1 MTDRRFEGL
10 AEIAR
15 GLGVGVGDA
24 TPPADRFF
32 DGADGCRLHAL
43 DWGAPQ
49 GHAPKVLLLHG
60 GALTAQTWDFVCLG
74 LRARFHCVALDL
86 AGHGESG
93 WRDDYSIEAHAADAL
108 AALDAL
114 GWARAHLAGM
124 SLGGTVAAHAA
135 AAAPERAQS
144 LTLVDV
150 GPGVDFAASAT
161 LRGFIADF
169 AGAASIDAV
178 VEAALK
184 VARNRNRA
192 LVAYRM
198 RALLRPDGDGRW
210 RWKRDDR
217 RPTDFPAIL
226 ARVEQMGAVAPGLPC
241 PALVVRGGE
250 SRILSDAAAA
260 RFAARFADGRWE
272 VVPGAGHNVQ
282 EDNPAALAAV
292 LEEFWRGR

>member
-1 MTDRRFEGL
+1 MTDGRFEGL
-10 AEIAR
+10 ADIAR
-15 GLGVGVGDA
+15 GLGVAVGDA
-24 TPPADRFF
+24 SPPGDLFL
-32 DGADGCRLHAL
+32 DGWAGIRLHAL
-43 DWGAPQ
+43 DWRAPFA
-49 GHAPKVLLLHG
+49 GAPKVLLLHG

-93 WRDDYSIEAHAADAL
+93 WRERYAIETHVADVR
-108 AALDAL
+108 AALGAL
-114 GWARAHLAGM
+114 GWEAVHLTGM
-124 SLGGTVAAHAA
+124 SLGGTVAGHAA
-135 AAAPERAQS
+135 APARAQS

-161 LRGFIADF
+161 LRGFVADF
-169 AGAASIDAV
+169 AGAAGIDEV

-198 RALLRPDGDGRW
+198 RALLRQDTDGRW
-210 RWKRDDR
+210 RWKRDAR

-226 ARVEQMGAVAPGLPC
+226 AKVEDLADIAPALAC

-250 SRILSDAAAA
+250 SRILSADAAR
-260 RFAARFADGRWE
+260 RFAARFAQGRCIT
-272 VVPGAGHNVQ
+272 VPGAGHNVQ
-282 EDNPAALAAV
+282 EDNPAALVEALAG
-292 LEEFWRGR
+292 FWAGV